1 MVRVHLGPF
10 FGGIMDTNYIKKSRY
25 VDLFIVSR
33 QCIKDNF
40 FVGIDIGVNFNNKLQ
55 RFKDDDFSGA

>member
-1 MVRVHLGPF
+1 
-10 FGGIMDTNYIKKSRY
+10 MDTNYIKKSRY
-25 VDLFIVSR
+25 VNLFIVSR

-40 FVGIDIGVNFNNKLQ
+40 FVGIDIGVNINNKLQ